1 MKVRRIHSIQAQLLA
16 KSKEAALNAVQ
27 TFNNP
32 LTTFKS
38 ETFIVH
44 MVKAWMYL
52 LHAYYRRQ
60 HIDYRYSEM
69 VNVRRRFHRTKGGAF
84 KYWSLEDCLK
94 HADCP
99 ADKATKQNLFFL
111 IGLRHEIEHQLCLG
125 LDEHL
130 SARYFAC
137 CLNYEATI
145 TKLFGEKHT
154 VAPFMRA
161 TLQFSPALVQ
171 PSDEVTESALP
182 ASVTKYIQDFDDSLA
197 EEDFNSPHFA
207 VRLIF
212 TQKQVNHPGQAD
224 KVIEFVAPDAVIG
237 AAINK
242 QHWVVK
248 AVEKPKWRAGEVVA
262 MMRAEGHVRF
272 GPHQHVLLWKKL
284 DGKNHKRNYCIELGG
299 QWFWYENWVKVVRE
313 ECKKHPEL
321 YGPQPDVRLTA

>member
-1 MKVRRIHSIQAQLLA
+1 MAARRIHSIQAHLLA

-52 LHAYYRRQ
+52 LHAHYRSQ
-60 HIDYRYSEM
+60 DIEYRYCEM
-69 VNVRRRFHRTKGGAF
+69 INVRRRFHRTKGGGF
-84 KYWSLEDCLK
+84 KFWSLEDCLK

-99 ADKATKQNLFFL
+99 VDKAAKQNLFFL
-111 IGLRHEIEHQLCLG
+111 IGLRHEIEHQLSLG

-130 SARYFAC
+130 SARYFAW
-137 CLNYEATI
+137 CLNYEAEI

-154 VAPFMRA
+154 VARFLRA
-161 TLQFSPALVQ
+161 TLQFSPALLQ
-171 PSDEVTESALP
+171 PSDEVTETALP
-182 ASVTKYIQDFDDSLA
+182 ASVTKYIQEFDDSLE
-197 EEDFNSPHFA
+197 EEDFNSPQFA

-224 KVIEFVAPDAVIG
+224 KVIEFVAPGSELG

-248 AVEKPKWRAGEVVA
+248 PVEKPKRRAGEIVA
-262 MMRAEGHVRF
+262 MMKEEGHVRF
-272 GPHQHVLLWKKL
+272 GPYQHTCLWKAR
-284 DGKNHKRNYCIELGG
+284 DAKNPKFNYCIELGG

-313 ECKKHPEL
+313 ECEKHPGR
-321 YGPQPDVRLTA
+321 YGPPPDVGLTA